1 MAPRIAPV
9 PPTGNRP
16 DIQELLDLSTE
27 AMGGVLNVFLTLAKN
42 PEVLRLFIPSAGPF
56 TAGKLPPVQR
66 ELLILRTAW
75 LCRCDYEWGQHV
87 RIGGAAG
94 LTEGDI
100 TRVADELDPQ
110 AWSPLDYALLRAT
123 DELVEN
129 HRVKRPTWDAL
140 AEHFDEA
147 ALIEL
152 VMVVG
157 NYVALA
163 GVLNSAEVEREPG
176 VPGFPSPA
184 VR

>member
-16 DIQELLDLSTE
+16 DIQELLDLSTA

-42 PEVLRLFIPSAGPF
+42 PELFRRFTALFGLF

-87 RIGGAAG
+87 RIGGVAG
-94 LTEGDI
+94 LTDVDI
-100 TRVADELDPQ
+100 TRVTHELDPQ

-129 HRVKRPTWDAL
+129 HRVTRPTWDAL
-140 AEHFDEA
+140 AEHFDEPQ
-147 ALIEL
+147 LIEL

-157 NYVALA
+157 TYVALA

>member
-9 PPTGNRP
+9 QPTGNRP
-16 DIQELLDLSTE
+16 DIQKLLDLSAE
-27 AMGGVLNVFLTLAKN
+27 ATGEVLNVFLTLAKN
-42 PEVLRLFIPSAGPF
+42 PEVLRLFIPLAGPV
-56 TAGKLPPVQR
+56 TTGRLQPIQR
-66 ELLILRTAW
+66 ELVILRTAW
-75 LCRCDYEWGQHV
+75 LCRCDYAWGQHV
-87 RIGGAAG
+87 RIGAAAG
-94 LTEGDI
+94 LTDGDI
-100 TRVADELDPQ
+100 TRVVDELDPQ

-129 HRVKRPTWDAL
+129 HRVTRPRWDIL
-140 AEHFDEA
+140 AQHFDEA

-152 VMVVG
+152 IMVVG

-176 VPGFPSPA
+176 IPGFPPS

>member
-9 PPTGNRP
+9 PSTGNRP

-27 AMGGVLNVFLTLAKN
+27 ATGGASNVFLTLAKN
-42 PEVLRLFIPSAGPF
+42 PELFRGFVAFSGELLIDGR
-56 TAGKLPPVQR
+56 LPPVKR

-75 LCRCDYEWGQHV
+75 LCQCDYEWGQHV

-94 LTEGDI
+94 LTDEDI

-110 AWSPLDYALLRAT
+110 AWSPLGYALLRAT

-129 HRVKRPTWDAL
+129 HRVERLTWDAL
-140 AEHFDEA
+140 ADQFDERC
-147 ALIEL
+147 LVEL

-157 NYVALA
+157 TYVALA

-176 VPGFPSPA
+176 VPGFPA
-184 VR
+184 RR